1 MIDNTVSVSSRL
13 RIVDDVSTFVA
24 RFVDGCTFA
33 GPEQVFLDGQIAKY
47 GLLDMRFNAP
57 STMLDSECGGG
68 VPLLR
73 KLGFVDGDMQK
84 LAEELGGDGGSC
96 IEELR
101 DGIAANRTHLMLFL
115 ESSNPNVSDM
125 SMMDR
130 MAPLLLWCGIQLKR
144 IESPGLCYLGAA
156 LSVVLFLPLGWAI
169 CIWAIV
175 ALNRPV
181 VREAFR
187 VRTLTHW

>member
-1 MIDNTVSVSSRL
+1 
-13 RIVDDVSTFVA
+13 
-24 RFVDGCTFA
+24 
-33 GPEQVFLDGQIAKY
+33 
-47 GLLDMRFNAP
+47 
-57 STMLDSECGGG
+57 
-68 VPLLR
+68 
-73 KLGFVDGDMQK
+73 
-84 LAEELGGDGGSC
+84 
-96 IEELR
+96 
-101 DGIAANRTHLMLFL
+101 MLFL

-144 IESPGLCYLGAA
+144 IESRGLCYLGAA